1 MQLFCFIFAAQ
12 LKKSLRCVM
21 FLENFTMT
29 SDQNLDVISP
39 FVHVAEAVKLT
50 NCPRSTLIKYSE
62 LGLFVPMV
70 RLLGNRIAFI
80 RSDVLAWVESRVASA
95 KGVA

>member
-1 MQLFCFIFAAQ
+1 
-12 LKKSLRCVM
+12 
-21 FLENFTMT
+21 MT

-39 FVHVAEAVKLT
+39 FIHIPETVKLT
-50 NCPRSTLIKYSE
+50 NCARSTLIKHSE

-95 KGVA
+95 KGAGEIHRVGNYVLKGLPVGGVK

>member
-1 MQLFCFIFAAQ
+1 
-12 LKKSLRCVM
+12 
-21 FLENFTMT
+21 MT
-29 SDQNLDVISP
+29 QDSKLAVISP

-62 LGLFVPMV
+62 LGLFPPMV
-70 RLLGNRIAFI
+70 RLLGDRIAFI
-80 RSDVLAWVESRVASA
+80 RADVQSWIDCRVASA